1 MSLCKYYQLYD
12 RYTFTY
18 NPLTGAPI
26 PHRTQVGVCLG
37 TKEQDECSCQ
47 GNRCNCDFYADVR
60 EKAKQQMR
68 EDDIPT
74 RIANLIIQLNGLDL
88 SGYIGDE
95 TKRSDIIVELLDIKR
110 ILEKEQDEN
119 E

>member
-1 MSLCKYYQLYD
+1 MSLCKNYELYD

-18 NPLTGAPI
+18 DTYTGARI
-26 PHRTQVGVCLG
+26 PHKVTVGVCLG
-37 TKEQDECSCQ
+37 TKEQDECSCE

-60 EKAKQQMR
+60 EKAKQQRR

-88 SGYIGDE
+88 SGYIEDE
-95 TKRSDIIVELLDIKR
+95 TKRADIITELLDIKT
-110 ILEKEQDEN
+110 IIEKRN
-119 E
+119 T

>member
-1 MSLCKYYQLYD
+1 MSLCKYYELYD

-37 TKEQDECSCQ
+37 TKEQDECSCE
-47 GNRCNCDFYADVR
+47 GNRCNCDFYAHVR
-60 EKAKQQMR
+60 ETAKLL
-68 EDDIPT
+68 ESKKNIPT
-74 RIANLIIQLNGLDL
+74 RIADIIVKLNEVDL
-88 SGYIGDE
+88 SGYIDDE
-95 TKRSDIIVELLDIKR
+95 AKRADIIVELLDIKS
-110 ILEKEQDEN
+110 ILEREGKN